1 MTIIPS
7 MQNKYLIEEIFMKK
21 LLITLLPLI
30 LLTACEGDG
39 NTNQNQTNTAP
50 TSVTQQNAQ
59 TDLDPTTLGFAAKF
73 TAQKANLEIAFSPY
87 FESNSQHSATECANA
102 QDIYATTIAPIMK
115 VSESSTLDSLWN
127 SDEYS
132 NCNAGITKLVVAS
145 IASAKQSIRA
155 AVYDFNNPDIA
166 YALIK
171 AKRNN
176 PQLDIQV
183 IADKANLTDTNSM
196 IAVLQNNNIP
206 VYIASA
212 YAIMHN
218 KFIVIDNQSV
228 EYGSFNY
235 STTAATRQANNA
247 IWINNSNIAASYSE
261 RWNEIR
267 ANQATTIYQ
276 TTQSQY
282 SEQPY
287 SSGVNVVASPKTEI
301 TGKQIYSL
309 TLDNTDIDSVHN
321 LVNTTNSIIC
331 PTSISALGA
340 TCLSNY
346 AYYAQGANHQDSPFY
361 QAINNAQTSIQI
373 AIFTFTDKALVDD
386 LIAAK
391 NRGVL
396 VQIVADYSQGT
407 QPYSTAGFEK
417 LIKNGIEVK
426 INQSYELLHN
436 KYMIV
441 DGNTVET
448 GSYNYTSSAQTKN
461 AENYQIYHNNTELA
475 KLYQQDWQ
483 AIFDQGYP
491 YQTPAQ

>member
-1 MTIIPS
+1 
-7 MQNKYLIEEIFMKK
+7 MKK
-21 LLITLLPLI
+21 LFMSLLPL
-30 LLTACEGDG
+30 LTLTACVG
-39 NTNQNQTNTAP
+39 NNSEQNQHTTDTNTIP
-50 TSVTQQNAQ
+50 QSVQPAI
-59 TDLDPTTLGFAAKF
+59 DPTTIGFAANF
-73 TAQKANLEIAFSPY
+73 AAQKANLQIAFSPY
-87 FESNSQHSATECANA
+87 FESNSQHSANECPNA
-102 QDIYATTIAPIMK
+102 QDIYATTISPIIKM
-115 VSESSTLDSLWN
+115 SESSTLDNLWN
-127 SDEYS
+127 TDEYF

-145 IASAKQSIRA
+145 ISSAKQSIHA

-166 YALIK
+166 YALIS
-171 AKRNN
+171 AKRNH

-196 IAVLQNNNIP
+196 IAVLKDNDIP

-247 IWINNSNIAASYSE
+247 IWIDNSNIATSYTE

-267 ANQATTIYQ
+267 ANQATTVYQ
-276 TTQSQY
+276 TNQSQY
-282 SEQPY
+282 SEQPFN
-287 SSGVNVVASPKTEI
+287 SGVPVVASEKTEVN
-301 TGKQIYSL
+301 GKQIY
-309 TLDNTDIDSVHN
+309 TLAMNDTNIDTVHN
-321 LVNTTNSIIC
+321 LVNTENTIIC
-331 PTSISALGA
+331 PASISALGA
-340 TCLSNY
+340 TCLSDY
-346 AYYAQGANHQDSPFY
+346 AYYYQGTNYQDSPFY
-361 QAINNAQTSIQI
+361 QAINNAQKSIHI

-391 NRGVL
+391 NRGVD
-396 VQIVADYSQGT
+396 VQIVADYSQGI
-407 QPYSTAGFEK
+407 QPYSAAGFEK
-417 LIKNGIEVK
+417 LIRNGIEVR
-426 INQSYELLHN
+426 INKSYELLHD

-461 AENYQIYHNNTELA
+461 AENYQIYHNNLELA
-475 KLYQQDWQ
+475 TLYQQDWQ

-491 YQTPAQ
+491 YQAPAQ

>member
-1 MTIIPS
+1 
-7 MQNKYLIEEIFMKK
+7 MKK
-21 LLITLLPLI
+21 LIIALFPLVT
-30 LLTACEGDG
+30 LTACVGSSNSSG
-39 NTNQNQTNTAP
+39 QNQTSTNSNNTFKSIIADP
-50 TSVTQQNAQ
+50 VT
-59 TDLDPTTLGFAAKF
+59 DPTTIGFAAKF
-73 TAQKANLEIAFSPY
+73 SAQKANLQLAFSPY
-87 FESNSQHSATECANA
+87 FESGNQHSASECPNA
-102 QDIYATTIAPIMK
+102 EDIYATTIAPIMK
-115 VSESSTLDSLWN
+115 VSESSTLDNLWN
-127 SDEYS
+127 SDEYF

-145 IASAKQSIRA
+145 ITSAKQSIRA

-166 YALIK
+166 YALIN

-247 IWINNSNIAASYSE
+247 IWIDNSNIAASYTE

-276 TTQSQY
+276 TSQSQY

-287 SSGVNVVASPKTEI
+287 SSGINVVASTKTEI
-301 TGKQIYSL
+301 TGKQIYNL

-321 LVNTTNSIIC
+321 LVNTESAIMC
-331 PTSISALGA
+331 PATMSNLGA
-340 TCLSNY
+340 SCLSNY
-346 AYYAQGANHQDSPFY
+346 SYYSKGGYYQDSPFY
-361 QAINNAQTSIQI
+361 QAVNNAQQSIQI
-373 AIFTFTDKALVDD
+373 AIFTFTDKALIDD
-386 LIAAK
+386 LIKAK
-391 NRGVL
+391 NRGVT
-396 VQIVADYSQGT
+396 VQVVADYSQGT
-407 QPYSTAGFEK
+407 QAYSTAGFDK
-417 LIKNGIEVK
+417 LVQNGIEVK
-426 INQSYELLHN
+426 INNSYELLHN
-436 KYMIV
+436 KYMII
-441 DGNTVET
+441 DGDTVET
-448 GSYNYTSSAQTKN
+448 GSYNYTASAQTKN
-461 AENYQIYHNNTELA
+461 AENYQIYHNAPELA
-475 KLYQQDWQ
+475 QLYQQDWQ

-491 YQTPAQ
+491 YQASAK

>member
-1 MTIIPS
+1 
-7 MQNKYLIEEIFMKK
+7 MKK
-21 LLITLLPLI
+21 LLSALLPLFV
-30 LLTACEGDG
+30 LTACVGSNNDQTP
-39 NTNQNQTNTAP
+39 TNNSAVNSGALTDTNT
-50 TSVTQQNAQ
+50 TI
-59 TDLDPTTLGFAAKF
+59 DPTTIGFAANF
-73 TAQKANLEIAFSPY
+73 VTQHANLQIAFAPY
-87 FESNSQHSATECANA
+87 YESATEHSADDCSNA

-115 VSESSTLDSLWN
+115 ISESSTLNSLWN
-127 SDEYS
+127 SDEYF

-155 AVYDFNNPDIA
+155 AVYDFNNPDIT
-166 YALIK
+166 YALIQ

-176 PQLDIQV
+176 PQLDVQV

-196 IAVLQNNNIP
+196 IAVLEQNNIP

-247 IWINNSNIAASYSE
+247 IWIDNSNIAASYTE

-267 ANQATTIYQ
+267 ANQATSVYQ
-276 TTQSQY
+276 ISQSQY

-287 SSGVNVVASPKTEI
+287 DSGVNVVASAKTEI
-301 TGKQIYSL
+301 AGKQIYSL

-321 LVNTTNSIIC
+321 LANTESTIIC
-331 PTSISALGA
+331 PAVISALGA
-340 TCLSNY
+340 KCLSNY
-346 AYYAQGANHQDSPFY
+346 AYYTKGQNYQNSPFY
-361 QAINNAQTSIQI
+361 QAIGNAQQSIQI

-391 NRGVL
+391 NRGVK
-396 VQIVADYSQGT
+396 VQVVADYSQGT
-407 QPYSTAGFEK
+407 QSYSTAGFEK
-417 LIKNGIEVK
+417 LIQNGIEVR
-426 INQSYELLHN
+426 INKSYELLHD
-436 KYMIV
+436 KYMII

-448 GSYNYTSSAQTKN
+448 GSYNYTASAQTKN
-461 AENYQIYHNNTELA
+461 AENYQIYHNNQALA
-475 KLYQQDWQ
+475 QLYQQDWQ

-491 YQTPAQ
+491 YQAPAQ

>member
-1 MTIIPS
+1 
-7 MQNKYLIEEIFMKK
+7 MQNKHLITEIIMKK

-30 LLTACEGDG
+30 ALTACVGSNSE
-39 NTNQNQTNTAP
+39 Q
-50 TSVTQQNAQ
+50 TQQTVNNNSVQQSAQ
-59 TDLDPTTLGFAAKF
+59 PTIDPTTIGFAANF
-73 TAQKANLEIAFSPY
+73 AAQNANLQIAFAPY
-87 FESNSQHSATECANA
+87 FESNSQHNANECPNA
-102 QDIYATTIAPIMK
+102 QEIYATTISPIIKM
-115 VSESSTLDSLWN
+115 SESSTLDSLWK
-127 SDEYS
+127 SDEYF
-132 NCNAGITKLVVAS
+132 NCNAGITQLVVNS
-145 IASAKQSIRA
+145 ITSAKQSIRA

-166 YALIK
+166 YALIE

-196 IAVLQNNNIP
+196 IAVLKDNDIP

-247 IWINNSNIAASYSE
+247 IWINNRNIAASYTE

-267 ANQATTIYQ
+267 ANQATTVYQ
-276 TTQSQY
+276 TNQSQY
-282 SEQPY
+282 SEQPFD
-287 SSGVNVVASPKTEI
+287 SGVPVVASEKTEVN
-301 TGKQIYSL
+301 GKQIY
-309 TLDNTDIDSVHN
+309 TLSMNDTDINTVHN
-321 LVNTTNSIIC
+321 LVNTESAIIC
-331 PTSISALGA
+331 PASISALGA

-346 AYYAQGANHQDSPFY
+346 AYYSQGTNYQDSPFY
-361 QAINNAQTSIQI
+361 QAINNAQKSIHI

-391 NRGVL
+391 NRGIT

-417 LIKNGIEVK
+417 LIQNGIEVR
-426 INQSYELLHN
+426 INKSYELLHD

-461 AENYQIYHNNTELA
+461 AENYQIYHNNQALA
-475 KLYQQDWQ
+475 QLYQQDWQ